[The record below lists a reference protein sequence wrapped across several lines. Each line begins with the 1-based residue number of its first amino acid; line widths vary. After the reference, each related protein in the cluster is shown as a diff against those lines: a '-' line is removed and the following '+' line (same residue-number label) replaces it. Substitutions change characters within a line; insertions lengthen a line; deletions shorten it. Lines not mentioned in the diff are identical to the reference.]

1 MNKCPKCST
10 EFSEDLAGG
19 LCPACLLQQGLESHA
34 GVTGESLTSS
44 AGDEAT
50 ATVGF
55 PAGPLRE
62 GPGTTIGRYK
72 LLQLIG
78 EGGFGSVFMAEQA
91 RPVHRKVALKII
103 KLGMDTRAI
112 IARFEAERQALAM
125 MDHPH
130 IARVLDAG
138 ATETGRPYFVM
149 ELVKGHPITEY
160 CDANHLS
167 VSERLDLF
175 MQVCRAVQHAHQRG
189 IIHRDIKPG
198 NVLVSTQEGRA
209 FAKVI
214 DFGVAKAL
222 ADRLT
227 EKTLFTEFDQFIGTP
242 AYMSPEQAAGTL
254 DIDTRTDVYSLG
266 ALLYELLTG
275 SAPFDA
281 RELRSAAYEEMRRI
295 IREVEPPKPS
305 TRLSQ
310 SMQTLSSVASNRHTE
325 PKRLGGLV
333 RGELDWIVMKA
344 LEKDRARR
352 YESANE
358 LAADISRHS
367 AGEPVIAAP
376 PTAFYRLRKLAGRHK
391 AALAMV
397 AAIFVVLIAGAWV
410 STWQAVR
417 ASRALT
423 VAETKTIQ
431 ADIARAQAVKAQANE
446 VEQTRLAKR
455 QLADGLVSQ
464 GDALRLSGQTLKAHD
479 RLVQS
484 RSLYQELGL
493 PVMAADMGLFNLAIV
508 SPPALMTYSVNTRSV
523 TWSVAFSPDGRTV
536 LSGSLDGTL
545 KLWDIATGKELRK
558 FPGHASGVIGVAFSP
573 DGHTAVSGGYDRALK
588 RWDIATG
595 KELGT
600 VTVQSSSMLHM
611 ALSPNG
617 QMALCAGDDGVMR
630 LIDVATGTELRRF
643 SGHPGGMESVAF
655 SLDGRTALSG
665 NDNPVGALTLWDIAT
680 GKELRTFSGHSH
692 LVISVAFSP
701 DGRTALSGSGDKTL
715 KLWDIATGKEIRTF
729 SGHTDTVESVAF
741 SPDGGTALS
750 SSDDDT
756 LKLWDIATGMELRT
770 FSGHSG
776 FVHSAVFSPD
786 GRMAFSGSND
796 KTLKL
801 WDLSAGKEVRTFLG
815 QGGSVQSVAISPD
828 GRMALSGN
836 QDKTVKLWDIAT
848 GRKLRTFSGHTDAV
862 EAVAFA
868 PDGRIALSGSNDK
881 TLKLWDLSTGKELRT
896 FSGHADA
903 VHGVAITPD
912 GRTALSGSDDGTL
925 RLWDIATGTEIRRFS
940 GHIDFVTSVAF
951 SPDGRTA
958 LSGSYD
964 ATMKLWD
971 VSTGK
976 ELHTFSGHGTIVK
989 SVAFSPDGRTALSGS
1004 DDRTLKLWNIVT
1016 GKEIRTFSGHEGF
1029 VQSVVFSRDGRT
1041 AFSGSQDGTLKLWDI
1056 ASGEGIRTFSGHTG
1070 NVLSVALAPDGGSA
1084 LSAGEAGTL
1093 KLWDF
1098 GRADTYCD
1106 LEPKV
1111 EAAQQSFQ
1119 VNPRDPSALAAMGQ
1133 WYAFRGI
1140 DDWAIELLEKARAG
1154 GVSVSPL
1161 MLGRCDW
1168 DLNRYADARREYNAA
1183 LAASNDPREQAY
1195 LQACIQAIDAA
1206 ASTPAATQP

>member
-1 MNKCPKCST
+1 MVSP
-10 EFSEDLAGG
+10 
-19 LCPACLLQQGLESHA
+19 
-34 GVTGESLTSS
+34 

-50 ATVGF
+50 ATAGF

-149 ELVKGHPITEY
+149 ELVKGHPITAY

-167 VSERLDLF
+167 VPERLDLF
-175 MQVCRAVQHAHQRG
+175 TQVCRAVQHAHQRG

-198 NVLVSTQEGRA
+198 NVLVSTQDGRA

-214 DFGVAKAL
+214 DFGIAKAL

-227 EKTLFTEFDQFIGTP
+227 EKTLFTEYHQFIGTP
-242 AYMSPEQAAGTL
+242 AYMSPEQAAGAL

-281 RELRSAAYEEMRRI
+281 RELRSAAQEEMRRV

-310 SMQTLSSVASNRHTE
+310 SMQTLSSVAVNRRTD

-333 RGELDWIVMKA
+333 RGELDWIAMKA

-358 LAADISRHS
+358 LAADISCHI

-376 PTAFYRLRKLAGRHK
+376 PTAFYRMHKLAGRHK
-391 AALAMV
+391 AALAMA
-397 AAIFVVLIAGAWV
+397 AAIFVVLVAGALV
-410 STWQAVR
+410 STWQAIR

-423 VAETKTIQ
+423 VAVSERTQ
-431 ADIARAQAVKAQANE
+431 ADSARAQAVRAQASE
-446 VEQTRLAKR
+446 AEQTRLAKR

-464 GDALRLSGQTLKAHD
+464 GDALRLSGRKLKARE
-479 RLVQS
+479 RLLQS

-493 PVMAADMGLFNLAIV
+493 GIMPADMGLFNLAIENP
-508 SPPALMTYSVNTRSV
+508 SALMTYSVNPLSV
-523 TWSVAFSPDGRTV
+523 TWSVAFSPDGRTA

-545 KLWDIATGKELRK
+545 KLWDLATGKELRK
-558 FPGHASGVIGVAFSP
+558 FAGHASGVIGLAISP
-573 DGHTAVSGGYDRALK
+573 DGRTAVSGGYDRALN
-588 RWDIATG
+588 RWDLATG
-595 KELGT
+595 KELGAF
-600 VTVQSSSMLHM
+600 TVQSSSMLHIAFSPDCQT
-611 ALSPNG
+611 ALIGGNG
-617 QMALCAGDDGVMR
+617 PTLK
-630 LIDVATGTELRRF
+630 LFDVATGAELRSF
-643 SGHPGGMESVAF
+643 SGHFGGVESLAF
-655 SLDGRTALSG
+655 SLDGRSALCG
-665 NDNPVGALTLWDIAT
+665 NDSPVGTLTLWDIAT

-701 DGRTALSGSGDKTL
+701 DSRTALSGSRDKTL
-715 KLWDIATGKEIRTF
+715 KLWDIATGEEIRTF
-729 SGHTDTVESVAF
+729 SGHTDAVESVAF
-741 SPDGGTALS
+741 SPDGRTALS

-756 LKLWDIATGMELRT
+756 LKLWDIATGMEIRT

-786 GRMAFSGSND
+786 GRSALSGSND

-801 WDLSAGKEVRTFLG
+801 WDVSAGKEVRMLLG
-815 QGGSVQSVAISPD
+815 QSGSVQSVAISPD

-836 QDKTVKLWDIAT
+836 QDKTVTLWDIAT
-848 GRKLRTFSGHTDAV
+848 GRKLRTFSGHADRV
-862 EAVAFA
+862 QCVALS
-868 PDGRIALSGSNDK
+868 PDGRAALSGSSDK
-881 TLKLWDLSTGKELRT
+881 TLKLWDISTGKVLRT

-903 VHGVAITPD
+903 VHGVAIAPD

-925 RLWDIATGTEIRRFS
+925 RLWEIATGTEIRSFS
-940 GHIDFVTSVAF
+940 GHADFVTSVAF

-989 SVAFSPDGRTALSGS
+989 SVAFSSDGHTALSGS
-1004 DDRTLKLWNIVT
+1004 DDRTLKLWDIAT
-1016 GKEIRTFSGHEGF
+1016 GKELCTFSGHEGF

-1056 ASGEGIRTFSGHTG
+1056 ASGEAIRTFSGNAG
-1070 NVLSVALAPDGGSA
+1070 NLLSVALAPDGGSA
-1084 LSAGEAGTL
+1084 LSASEGGVLT
-1093 KLWDF
+1093 LWDF

-1106 LEPKV
+1106 LEPKRQ
-1111 EAAQQSFQ
+1111 AAQQSCQ
-1119 VNPRDPSALAAMGQ
+1119 VNPRDPSALSVLGQ
-1133 WYAFRGI
+1133 WYAFRGM
-1140 DDWAIELLEKARAG
+1140 DDWAIDLLEKARAG
-1154 GVSVSPL
+1154 GASVSPL

-1168 DLNRYADARREYNAA
+1168 NLNRYADARREYTAA
-1183 LAASNDPREQAY
+1183 LAASNDPREQIY
-1195 LQACIQAIDAA
+1195 LQICIQAIDAA
-1206 ASTPAATQP
+1206 ASAPATQP